1 MWNSWSFF
9 LPPYQRTFSGLPAM
23 SPAGPFHHIS
33 LLKKIQKS
41 LIIQVK
47 ENSLEGFII
56 SYIGGINCNYLII
69 LLAFVK
75 PISRNLFF
83 D

>member
-9 LPPYQRTFSGLPAM
+9 LPPYQRTFPGLPAM
-23 SPAGPFHHIS
+23 CPAVTFLCLRRFRNH
-33 LLKKIQKS
+33 LC
-41 LIIQVK
+41 IQVK

>member
-23 SPAGPFHHIS
+23 CPAGPFHHIS

-41 LIIQVK
+41 LMYPENAFFNVGTIDDVIAKAK
-47 ENSLEGFII
+47 EMEEE
-56 SYIGGINCNYLII
+56 
-69 LLAFVK
+69 
-75 PISRNLFF
+75 
-83 D
+83 